1 MYGREDELVQLAGL
15 TDQVRGGMSAAL
27 VLRGEAGIG
36 KSSLLAHL
44 ERTAQDMTVLRA
56 VGVEPESEL
65 AFAALLQL
73 LRPVAHHVDALPE
86 PQARALEAALG
97 HGGTWQGDRFLTGLA
112 VLSLLAEA
120 AAERPVLCLLDDAHW
135 MDTPSAQALLF
146 AARRLAAEGVA
157 LVFAARDEGFDA
169 AGLREL
175 RPGHLGRAEAGLLLD
190 ALGVDPARRQRI
202 IEGAGGNPLALTEF
216 AAGDDI
222 ALAPVVPLAA
232 PDRVLASFRT
242 RISALPDRTR
252 TMLLL
257 AAADAQA
264 GLAQLL
270 AAAQQLHVGPGD
282 LTEAESRRL
291 IEVTGESVRFR
302 HPLIRSAVYQSAP
315 LASRVAVHRAL
326 AETAPTAD
334 GGALHRAAATLGPDE
349 TVAVA
354 VEAVGDRA
362 RARGGFA
369 AAANLYR
376 QAARLTPTP
385 TARAVRLISAAWSA
399 HRAGTAALAGELAEE
414 AGHLAAADREGRIGR
429 AEAAHVR
436 ALALFEQDGTS
447 EAVRLLIDAAPD
459 APAQGPQMMR
469 SAAFYAW
476 HSNDLGMLHH
486 CAAVL
491 ARQRDR
497 HPIGR
502 AVQGLDRVAA
512 GDFGQGLPL
521 LSGLLD
527 DTERVDQHRRL
538 SETDRDDHD
547 SRTHAITGG
556 LLLGDDMLLRRVTE
570 AEAAR
575 CRQQGVVGRLP
586 FLLSVLG
593 RLQVYAGEHQEAV
606 ATIAEAKE
614 LARAAGLHKRLT
626 QLNHVVARIAAI
638 EGDEI
643 RVGAL
648 ARPGPAVDGSHGLAA
663 LILLDLGLGRY
674 EEVLR
679 RIHEAERQ
687 GAWHSMALILAC
699 TDAVEAAVRLGDKD
713 RAERAAQR
721 FASWAAASGR
731 PWARA
736 TALRVEALLTQDLS
750 LFERAVQT
758 HHDDASHG
766 GRPFEQ
772 ARTQLVYGEALRRSR
787 RSAQAGVQLRA
798 AAATFDRLGATPWA
812 ERARGELRATG
823 TSPAAAQA
831 DACPPATILLTPQ
844 ELQVVRLAAT
854 GLPSREIAAQLFLS
868 PRTVE
873 YHLYKAYPKLGV
885 TSRRELAE
893 LDLHD

>member
-1 MYGREDELVQLAGL
+1 MLYGREDEVAELVGL
-15 TDQVRGGMSAAL
+15 TDQVRGGTSAAL

-44 ERTAQDMTVLRA
+44 EQRAQGMTVLRA
-56 VGVEPESEL
+56 VGVEPESDL

-73 LRPVAHHVDALPE
+73 LRPVAHHIDTLPE
-86 PQARALEAALG
+86 PQAQALQAALG

-120 AAERPVLCLLDDAHW
+120 AAERPLLCLLDDAHW
-135 MDTPSAQALLF
+135 MDEPSVQALLF

-169 AGLREL
+169 PGLREL
-175 RPGHLGRAEAGLLLD
+175 RPGHLGRAEAGILLD

-202 IEGAGGNPLALTEF
+202 IEEAGGNPLALTEF
-216 AAGDDI
+216 AAGDDT
-222 ALAPVVPLAA
+222 AFAPVVPLAA
-232 PDRVLASFRT
+232 PDRVLASFRS
-242 RISALPDRTR
+242 RISALPGRTR
-252 TMLLL
+252 TMLLI
-257 AAADAQA
+257 AAADPQA
-264 GLAQLL
+264 HLAQLL
-270 AAAQQLHVGPGD
+270 AAAQRLHVGPGD
-282 LTEAESRRL
+282 LADAESLRL
-291 IEVTGESVRFR
+291 IEVAGNSVRFR
-302 HPLIRSAVYQSAP
+302 HPLIRSAVYQGAP

-326 AETAPTAD
+326 ADTAPTAD
-334 GGALHRAAATLGPDE
+334 GGALHRAAAALGPDE
-349 TVAVA
+349 AVATA
-354 VEAVGDRA
+354 VEAVGARA
-362 RARGGFA
+362 SARGGFA

-376 QAARLTPTP
+376 QAARLTPEP
-385 TARAVRLISAAWSA
+385 TARAPRLTSAAWSA
-399 HRAGTAALAGELAEE
+399 HRAGMAALAGELAEE
-414 AGHLAAADREGRIGR
+414 AGHQAAAGPEGRADR

-436 ALALFEQDGTS
+436 ALALFEQDQAS
-447 EAVRLLIDAAPD
+447 EAVRLLIEAAPD
-459 APAQGPQMMR
+459 APAQGAQMMR

-476 HSNDLGMLHH
+476 HSNDLDMLHH

-491 ARQRDR
+491 ARQRER
-497 HPIGR
+497 HPVGR

-512 GDFGQGLPL
+512 GDFAKGLPL
-521 LSGLLD
+521 LSRLLD
-527 DTERVDQHRRL
+527 EA
-538 SETDRDDHD
+538 DRADED
-547 SRTHAITGG
+547 SRSHAITGG
-556 LLLGDDMLLRRVTE
+556 LLLGDDTRLRRVTE
-570 AEAAR
+570 AETAR

-593 RLQVYAGEHQEAV
+593 RLHVYAGEHREAL
-606 ATIAEAKE
+606 ATITEAKA
-614 LARAAGLHKRLT
+614 LAGAAGLHKRLT

-643 RVGAL
+643 RVRAL

-687 GAWHSMALILAC
+687 GSWNSMALILAC
-699 TDAVEAAVRLGDKD
+699 TDAAEAAVRLGDED
-713 RAERAAQR
+713 RAEHAAQR
-721 FASWAAASGR
+721 FASWATASGR

-736 TALRVEALLTQDLS
+736 TALRIEALLTQDLP
-750 LFERAVQT
+750 LFEQAMQA
-758 HHDDASHG
+758 HHGDASHG

-772 ARTQLVYGEALRRSR
+772 ARTELVYGEALRRNR
-787 RSAQAGVQLRA
+787 RSAQAAVHLRA

-823 TSPAAAQA
+823 TNPAAAQA
-831 DACPPATILLTPQ
+831 ATCAPAVALTPQ

-854 GLPSREIAAQLFLS
+854 GMPSREIAAQLFLS

-873 YHLYKAYPKLGV
+873 YHLYKVYPKLGV
-885 TSRRELAE
+885 TSRKELAE
-893 LDLHD
+893 LDLHG